1 MRKVKQADVHSW
13 PLLDTGRSLLYR
25 KRFEKHTKLIP
36 SVHRN
41 LSNVARVQFTLS
53 EEHNRAQVA
62 RKRGNN
68 FIGGVST
75 IGLLSDKTDNYVRS
89 TVTSLVS
96 DLVNMKDW
104 ADRTCTPMCSLQ
116 NSSKTS
122 ASLQPLS
129 LPPPDDHYRSEG
141 WNWRAEGWHK
151 RSSVDL
157 HTFTQVAWTLEC
169 STNKSS
175 LRTSRRFQKTERS
188 LGRFFHLQTR
198 KTVQ

>member
-25 KRFEKHTKLIP
+25 KRFEKHTKLNP
-36 SVHRN
+36 GVHRN
-41 LSNVARVQFTLS
+41 LSNIARVLFALS
-53 EEHNRAQVA
+53 EEHKRAQVA

-68 FIGGVST
+68 FLGGVST

-116 NSSKTS
+116 NFSIPPASQPPSSRR
-122 ASLQPLS
+122 SLQVRGLE
-129 LPPPDDHYRSEG
+129 LTG
-141 WNWRAEGWHK
+141 WGLTQAIVSWLAHFYPGGVNTGVQHK
-151 RSSVDL
+151 
-157 HTFTQVAWTLEC
+157 
-169 STNKSS
+169 
-175 LRTSRRFQKTERS
+175 
-188 LGRFFHLQTR
+188 
-198 KTVQ
+198 